1 MGLNI
6 VMLGAPGAGKGT
18 QAGLF
23 ARERG
28 LPAIS
33 TGDILRQGV
42 KDRLPVALLAKEKMD
57 RGELVDDDTMVSIVR
72 DRLVRRDTDAGF
84 ILDGFPRTVSQAR
97 ALDAI
102 MDERGNGPLLVVDI
116 GVPDEE
122 LVRRLSRRCVCSKCG
137 ANGER
142 PENAEAKCS
151 RCGGS
156 LVCRTDDTAEV
167 VIERLRIYA
176 QATKP
181 LVEYY
186 SGRPTFCAVNGQQLP
201 EQVAREVSTM
211 IDGAAARTVVAGVE
225 ARGVTGR

>member
-6 VMLGAPGAGKGT
+6 VMFGAPGAGKGT

-72 DRLVRRDTDAGF
+72 DRLVRPDTDAGF
-84 ILDGFPRTVSQAR
+84 ILDGFPRTVSQAS

-102 MDERGNGPLLVVDI
+102 MDERGNGPLLVVNI

-122 LVRRLSRRCVCSKCG
+122 LVRRLSRRCICSKCG
-137 ANGER
+137 ANAER
-142 PENAEAKCS
+142 PENAEATCP
-151 RCGGS
+151 RCGGP
-156 LVCRTDDTAEV
+156 LVFRTDDTAEV

-186 SGRPTFCAVNGQQLP
+186 SERPTFCAVNGQQLP
-201 EQVAREVSTM
+201 EQVAREVSTK
-211 IDGAAARTVVAGVE
+211 IDGAAARTAAE
-225 ARGVTGR
+225 ARGVAGR

>member
-1 MGLNI
+1 
-6 VMLGAPGAGKGT
+6 MLGAPGAGKGT

-28 LPAIS
+28 LLTIS
-33 TGDILRQGV
+33 TGEILRQGV

-72 DRLVRRDTDAGF
+72 DRLARPDTEAGF

-102 MDERGNGPLLVVDI
+102 MDERENGPLIVVDI
-116 GVPDEE
+116 GVADEE
-122 LVRRLSRRCVCSKCG
+122 VVRRMSRRCICSKCG
-137 ANGER
+137 SNAER
-142 PENAEAKCS
+142 FENADATCS

-156 LVCRTDDTAEV
+156 LVCRTDDTAAV
-167 VIERLRIYA
+167 VLERLRIYS

-186 SGRPTFCAVNGQQLP
+186 SGRSTFCAVNGQRLP
-201 EQVAREVSTM
+201 EQVAQEVSTI
-211 IDGAAARTVVAGVE
+211 IDDAAARTAVAGVE
-225 ARGVTGR
+225 ARGASGR